1 MKLDDCGKL
10 FAPFQH
16 GRLFVGFSG
25 GADSTAALLVA
36 RRFQEIFHYRLTA
49 IHFDHGLR
57 GAESAAEAE
66 AAQRFA
72 RNCAIEFRLVRLAL
86 SPGPGLESRARAAR
100 LDVWK
105 ELVRKNPG
113 SAVILGHHAG
123 DRAEN
128 LLLRLARGSNA
139 TGLTSMRSRS
149 EVDNVIFLRPL
160 LGFARTEIEEFLHEN
175 GISEW
180 ARDSSNA
187 ENRFRRNLLRN
198 RLLPEFYAKLP
209 GSEAGLRHSLD
220 VLELDAEFLEQEAER
235 RFRELDG
242 SAAFWRKLHP
252 ALLVRVLRLWFRAE
266 LGTDLIPPPELVR
279 RLQSELN
286 APKPEP
292 RLIPVHSGI
301 SLRLQG
307 DTLQIAA
314 AAALPRLTWKFD
326 QETEIG
332 FGPFRLRM
340 EWLETFPGPPPDC
353 TVALFDADRLPE
365 TLTVRAREAGDAL
378 IPFGGSKPVSLKKLR
393 TGRGI
398 PASTPCPVVTS
409 PDGTILWAPLIR
421 HTIHAPVTP
430 ETRRILRLRFI
441 HARCAGREK
450 YEQSPFPDLKKSSSD
465 DKFELSVLQNK
476 STTRNGAMKK
486 IDFEAHYYTPEI
498 FTALE
503 KNGMWNPQSK
513 VLSMGKD
520 CPLDMGKVPYVYK
533 GLFDFAEQRLSEMDR
548 FGVTKQILGC
558 SPGIE
563 MLSGPEAVELA
574 RKSNTRIAE
583 VIRRFPGRFL
593 GFAVLPV
600 RDAEAAAAELKRC
613 IQELGFVG
621 VMTHSNY
628 GDCYPDEERF
638 APIFDCM
645 GALDV
650 PFYLHPNGGS
660 IDRLS
665 GYGWQLG
672 SAAFGFTIETLI
684 TIARMIYNGTFDRN
698 PNLKMIL
705 GHYGEAMAV
714 LLDRM
719 DARASMVPNAPTV
732 KSRHQPS
739 YYFKNNI
746 WVTTSG
752 NFAPIAFEAA
762 KRTFGMEHILFG
774 SDYPY
779 ETMEESMT
787 FLDRQPMTVEERNML
802 FYKNAEQ
809 FFNIV

>member
-105 ELVRKNPG
+105 ELVRENPG

-301 SLRLQG
+301 SLA
-307 DTLQIAA
+307 IAGRY
-314 AAALPRLTWKFD
+314 P
-326 QETEIG
+326 
-332 FGPFRLRM
+332 
-340 EWLETFPGPPPDC
+340 
-353 TVALFDADRLPE
+353 ADRGGGGPAPPHLE
-365 TLTVRAREAGDAL
+365 VR
-378 IPFGGSKPVSLKKLR
+378 
-393 TGRGI
+393 
-398 PASTPCPVVTS
+398 
-409 PDGTILWAPLIR
+409 
-421 HTIHAPVTP
+421 
-430 ETRRILRLRFI
+430 
-441 HARCAGREK
+441 
-450 YEQSPFPDLKKSSSD
+450 
-465 DKFELSVLQNK
+465 
-476 STTRNGAMKK
+476 
-486 IDFEAHYYTPEI
+486 
-498 FTALE
+498 
-503 KNGMWNPQSK
+503 
-513 VLSMGKD
+513 
-520 CPLDMGKVPYVYK
+520 
-533 GLFDFAEQRLSEMDR
+533 
-548 FGVTKQILGC
+548 
-558 SPGIE
+558 
-563 MLSGPEAVELA
+563 
-574 RKSNTRIAE
+574 
-583 VIRRFPGRFL
+583 
-593 GFAVLPV
+593 
-600 RDAEAAAAELKRC
+600 
-613 IQELGFVG
+613 
-621 VMTHSNY
+621 
-628 GDCYPDEERF
+628 
-638 APIFDCM
+638 
-645 GALDV
+645 
-650 PFYLHPNGGS
+650 
-660 IDRLS
+660 
-665 GYGWQLG
+665 
-672 SAAFGFTIETLI
+672 
-684 TIARMIYNGTFDRN
+684 
-698 PNLKMIL
+698 
-705 GHYGEAMAV
+705 
-714 LLDRM
+714 
-719 DARASMVPNAPTV
+719 
-732 KSRHQPS
+732 
-739 YYFKNNI
+739 
-746 WVTTSG
+746 SG
-752 NFAPIAFEAA
+752 NGNRFRPVPAPRGMAGNLSRPAA
-762 KRTFGMEHILFG
+762 RTAPSRCSTQTACRKR
-774 SDYPY
+774 
-779 ETMEESMT
+779 
-787 FLDRQPMTVEERNML
+787 
-802 FYKNAEQ
+802 
-809 FFNIV
+809 